1 MTRAPDVW
9 NQDCPL
15 KGIIS
20 FGACIGACIVLHCFL
35 PCMESKCSPLH
46 YQIDHHVFWP
56 CLTCWQIGQGQD
68 NKIYV
73 QIEYPIKCQHCND
86 RAQLQ
91 FFIHNSKF
99 ISIYRCFGDYRTV
112 VIASDFYWPKTMP
125 ASFGIAV
132 TTRHQESSLVESFG
146 KYDCRTRSTSTLAI
160 SSLILFTPSL
170 KRQPQSLKTSE
181 LL

>member
-1 MTRAPDVW
+1 MSAIKTAHWKVSFLLGPGSGPVSFYTVSFHVW
-9 NQDCPL
+9 NQNVHP
-15 KGIIS
+15 S
-20 FGACIGACIVLHCFL
+20 L
-35 PCMESKCSPLH
+35 PNWSSR
-46 YQIDHHVFWP
+46 I
-56 CLTCWQIGQGQD
+56 LTVSHMWQIGQGQD

-73 QIEYPIKCQHCND
+73 QIEYPNKMPT
-86 RAQLQ
+86 LQ
-91 FFIHNSKF
+91 WQGTITILYPQFQVYLL
-99 ISIYRCFGDYRTV
+99 YRCFGDYRTV

-132 TTRHQESSLVESFG
+132 TTRHQELSLVESFG